1 MFCKQFIRLLRI
13 SSKPQGIPTIPKKP
27 SPTNKTGFFGLHL
40 IFRTPCSFHGY
51 QMLGHALQHL
61 LMWKIHYC
69 YQICRIVQGEFLND
83 VETILASLR
92 SVPCH
97 VILLGRPLRLDG
109 AQMGIDG
116 WNSYSKKKKKHPH
129 NKKLTQLRFFLS
141 CLSWVQLE
149 WKRSGKERKVRRWM
163 PLWVVTPHTEAQTC
177 SWPTV
182 ASQWRNMEGDCRWDI
197 YKHCC

>member
-1 MFCKQFIRLLRI
+1 MFCKQIIRLLTDMFQASRHPFFH
-13 SSKPQGIPTIPKKP
+13 KKKTIPN
-27 SPTNKTGFFGLHL
+27 PTKQDFFGLHL

-51 QMLGHALQHL
+51 QVLGHALQHL

-69 YQICRIVQGEFLND
+69 NQIRGIVQGEFLNN

-97 VILLGRPLRLDG
+97 VILLGRPLRLDR

-116 WNSYSKKKKKHPH
+116 WNSCSKKKKHPP
-129 NKKLTQLRFFLS
+129 NKKLTQLRCFLS
-141 CLSWVQLE
+141 CLFWVQLE

-163 PLWVVTPHTEAQTC
+163 LL
-177 SWPTV
+177 
-182 ASQWRNMEGDCRWDI
+182 
-197 YKHCC
+197 